1 MARHILQPR
10 DGVMFSGV
18 AANVTQKSNN
28 PNNFGKPVEFSQYNC
43 VAFQAWWQG
52 LDGSGVFQLQVSIK
66 SDPSESDWVPKI
78 GGEIETVGAS
88 GTDIKVVSNVGEK
101 SIRIL
106 WIPNANTTGTV
117 SSELMAKDSSG
128 PANFPPES
136 PLNVTA
142 SFSGLRIAGRITE
155 VELNDT
161 TWTALPPTPLSKR
174 NALSIQNISG
184 VNIKINYNNT
194 EVGYFG
200 VQIASGLERFYDLT
214 DEIQIYAKSQI
225 GSPRIIVEE
234 LS

>member
-1 MARHILQPR
+1 
-10 DGVMFSGV
+10 MFSGV
-18 AANVTQKSNN
+18 PADITQKSTD
-28 PNNFGKPVEFSQYNC
+28 PLNFGKSVEFSQYNC
-43 VAFQAWWQG
+43 VAFQAWWKDIDSKG
-52 LDGSGVFQLQVSIK
+52 IFQLQVSVK
-66 SDPSESDWVPKI
+66 SDPAETDWVPKV
-78 GGEIETVGAS
+78 GGEIETVGAT

-101 SIRIL
+101 SIRIV
-106 WIPNANTTGTV
+106 WIPDTVTTGTI

-142 SFSGLRIAGRITE
+142 SFSGLRIAGRISE

-174 NALSIQNISG
+174 NALSIQNTSG

-200 VQIASGLERFYDLT
+200 VQIATGLERFYDLT
-214 DEIQIYAKSQI
+214 DEIQIYAKAQA
-225 GSPRIIVEE
+225 GTPRIIIEE